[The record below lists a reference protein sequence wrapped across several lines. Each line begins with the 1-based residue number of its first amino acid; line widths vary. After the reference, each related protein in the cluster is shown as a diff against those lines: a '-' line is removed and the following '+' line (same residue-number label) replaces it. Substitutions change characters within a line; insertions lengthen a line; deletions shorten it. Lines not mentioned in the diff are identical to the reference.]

1 MRQAAD
7 RVYHLRRIDGK
18 EEPMNAVL
26 AAAAL
31 AALYLTS
38 TLVGCDPARGLSMSG
53 RQSGLTS
60 APIRP
65 QAVQLIREPGERKT
79 VSSGS

>member
-1 MRQAAD
+1 
-7 RVYHLRRIDGK
+7 
-18 EEPMNAVL
+18 MNAVL

-31 AALYLTS
+31 AALYLTT
-38 TLVGCDPARGLSMSG
+38 TLVGCDPARGLSISG

-60 APIRP
+60 APIGP
-65 QAVQLIREPGERKT
+65 QGVQLVREPGERKT